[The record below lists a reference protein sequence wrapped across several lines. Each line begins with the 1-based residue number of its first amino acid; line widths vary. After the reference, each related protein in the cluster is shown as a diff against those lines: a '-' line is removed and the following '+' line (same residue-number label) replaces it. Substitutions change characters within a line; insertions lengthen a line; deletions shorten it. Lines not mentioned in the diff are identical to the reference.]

1 MYIKSIHVC
10 KLYTSLGVPAYNRV
24 ECVNEEVVVYV
35 VNDNIEGINEEMCIL
50 QALHCHLFL

>member
-1 MYIKSIHVC
+1 MYAS
-10 KLYTSLGVPAYNRV
+10 YTLGVPAYNRV